1 MNINKGVRIFLSLI
15 ILVPLLIQVSY
26 AINIQQIPDYILVA
40 VTNFT
45 DVEKSDC
52 NATVFQ
58 YGGGT
63 QPGLDNY
70 INNRIIEGNI
80 GFYLK
85 NVSFNTY
92 VKDVLPN
99 EWLASWLDES
109 LKSGAMVAKLAAW
122 NTINSYPNKKWVIT
136 DADVVDFTC
145 DQTYKNN
152 SNNQKTNQIIDNTWY
167 YYVLYNGSGTDQI
180 LSAQYIDGDY
190 SNKKYGGIKMAQ
202 NGSQYFAQQ
211 GKPYEWILPYYYDN
225 IALVK
230 NINLGDSVSAN
241 IAGNSTWKY
250 YFTSDGKTNG
260 FKVDLSESPDKQLTI
275 LNPDGSINI
284 SDVSFSYVKSLTV
297 NKPQAGNSFTKIM
310 QLF

>member
-1 MNINKGVRIFLSLI
+1 MKLKKRYVRLFFILLFIILGSSFFVNANMEKIPDYTTVAITNFADSDKGNCSLI
-15 ILVPLLIQVSY
+15 IEKYGQNDVNILDQN
-26 AINIQQIPDYILVA
+26 IN
-40 VTNFT
+40 
-45 DVEKSDC
+45 
-52 NATVFQ
+52 
-58 YGGGT
+58 
-63 QPGLDNY
+63 NY
-70 INNRIIEGNI
+70 IQNGTP
-80 GFYLK
+80 GFYK
-85 NVSFNTY
+85 VTIDFNTY

-122 NTINSYPNKKWVIT
+122 NTINSYPNKKWVTT

-297 NKPQAGNSFTKIM
+297 NKPQAEHMIIVKF
-310 QLF
+310 